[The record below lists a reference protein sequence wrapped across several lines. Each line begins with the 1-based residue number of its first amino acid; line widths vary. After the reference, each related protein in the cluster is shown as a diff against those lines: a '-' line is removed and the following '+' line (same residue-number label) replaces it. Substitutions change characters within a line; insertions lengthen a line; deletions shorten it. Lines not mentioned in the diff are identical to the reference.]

1 MIRPTLSEAAVALW
15 AAGRLLRF
23 DPVAWRS
30 FDDSPETFWKSF
42 WAALPVLPFYALM
55 LALHFDRLAAQG
67 QPPRAGWFEL
77 LLVEGLA
84 YVISWTAFPLVL
96 FHLTAALG
104 KPQRFV
110 PLVAALNWLNVPL
123 ALIGTLAV
131 AAAEFGLFGFL
142 SGMLRL
148 GVQIYVLVCL
158 SHLVM
163 KALDLRWLAGFGV
176 VLVAVVIDY
185 FLLSATTAA
194 LM

>member
-23 DPVAWRS
+23 DPNAWRS

-42 WAALPVLPFYALM
+42 WAALPVLPFYVLM
-55 LALHFDRLAAQG
+55 LALHFASLAPDG
-67 QPPRAGWFEL
+67 QPLRAGWLEL

-84 YVISWTAFPLVL
+84 YVISWTAFPVVL
-96 FHLTAALG
+96 FHLASALG

-123 ALIGTLAV
+123 ALVGTLAV
-131 AAAEFGLFGFL
+131 LVAELGLLGFL
-142 SGMLRL
+142 SGMLRFAA
-148 GVQIYVLVCL
+148 QIYVLICL

-163 KALDLRWLAGFGV
+163 KALDLRWLGGFGI
-176 VLVAVVIDY
+176 VLIAVLIDY